1 MTVHPISQS
10 PPHASG
16 NWSVP
21 LVDATRWFEAE
32 PPPRRFVVDGWLAR
46 GTGALL
52 VGEDGVGKSLVAQQ
66 LATCVATGRPF
77 LGLEVTQSAALY
89 LTCEDDEDELW
100 RRQRAINRTLGLPVN
115 AAPAM
120 LSSLVGWT
128 GVELGHYDTNDKFQ
142 LSPIANGIVA
152 CAKERSAGLIILD
165 NLAHLFPGNE
175 NVRRDVATF
184 CAAMERMAIDAD
196 ATVLLL
202 AHPSKS
208 GAEYSG
214 STGWSAHVRQR
225 WYMERGD
232 LDHDSRVLRKS
243 KANYAASGVEV
254 RCRWIDWAFVSE
266 ADLPPHVIAQLA
278 DTAQAAAENEA
289 FLQCLAA
296 ATDRKRAVSHNPGVN
311 YAPAVFRAMPEG
323 KGFKEEAFKAAL
335 ERLLA
340 IGKIELDQPV
350 WKRENRAWKY
360 GIRASESAPTPSAK
374 SLKTLAPTPAPT
386 PRTDPHTRPAQV
398 LDFPCTEPHAPTPLY
413 TTYIEGA
420 AHEAAAPSHNPDE
433 IDCGDDAF
441 DGDEA

>member
-1 MTVHPISQS
+1 MTVHPINQ
-10 PPHASG
+10 PPPPASAK
-16 NWSVP
+16 WSVP

-32 PPPRRFVVDGWLAR
+32 PPARRFVVDGWLAR

-100 RRQRAINRTLGLPVN
+100 RRQRAINQALGLPIN

-128 GVELGHYDTNDKFQ
+128 SVELGHYDVNDKFQ
-142 LSPIANGIVA
+142 LSPIAEGIVA

-225 WYMERGD
+225 WFFDRADKDGAVID
-232 LDHDSRVLRKS
+232 RDARVLRKS
-243 KANYAASGVEV
+243 KANYAASGAEV
-254 RCRWIDWAFVSE
+254 HCRWHEWAFIAGDADQGGIGAEHAADAAANMDDDLFLACLTERNRQQRPVSE
-266 ADLPPHVIAQLA
+266 RPSPTYAPTEFTKMPESKRIGKPR
-278 DTAQAAAENEA
+278 
-289 FLQCLAA
+289 LAA
-296 ATDRKRAVSHNPGVN
+296 AMDRLFRANRIERREVGKGPDRKPIFGICEVAVN
-311 YAPAVFRAMPEG
+311 YTSNTAKPLKSFAG
-323 KGFKEEAFKAAL
+323 NAAGNTL
-335 ERLLA
+335 RETRETPTNPLKLLA
-340 IGKIELDQPV
+340 GNAGEKHSISKDI
-350 WKRENRAWKY
+350 
-360 GIRASESAPTPSAK
+360 S
-374 SLKTLAPTPAPT
+374 
-386 PRTDPHTRPAQV
+386 
-398 LDFPCTEPHAPTPLY
+398 
-413 TTYIEGA
+413 GA
-420 AHEAAAPSHNPDE
+420 AHEAAAPDDDDVIWDADE
-433 IDCGDDAF
+433 
-441 DGDEA
+441 